1 MRTMRQPAN
10 VPSSTPAP
18 AEVRQGGTLQTLDRG
33 LQVIHMLSCHDK
45 GMTIAAVADELGVH
59 RAIAYRLAAT
69 LEAHGMV
76 TRVDGQLRLGV
87 GLLSLAARFEPH
99 LRSIAQ
105 PLLQSLAETTRAAAF
120 ISMPQGA
127 DCVAVMVAEPESSV
141 LRVAYRVGSRHPLTR
156 GAAGIA
162 ILAAR
167 RESASDS
174 DEVRQARA
182 AGVSITRGQL
192 QHGAIGVAS
201 AVRTGLVGHLS
212 FEASL
217 GVVTLDERDL
227 AAMTSAVL
235 ACAQEVARALG
246 A

>member
-1 MRTMRQPAN
+1 MRQSFTT
-10 VPSSTPAP
+10 PSGMALPGDAKPVAP
-18 AEVRQGGTLQTLDRG
+18 LQTLDRG
-33 LQVIHMLSCHDK
+33 LQVLSMLSRAEN
-45 GMTIAAVADELGVH
+45 GLTIAAVADGLGVH

-69 LEAHGMV
+69 LEAHGLV
-76 TRVDGQLRLGV
+76 ARVGGQLRLGV
-87 GLLSLAARFEPH
+87 GLLTLAARIEPH

-105 PLLQSLAETTRAAAF
+105 PLLQNLAEATQSAAF

-127 DCVAVMVAEPESSV
+127 ECVAVMVAEPEGTV
-141 LRVAYRVGSRHPLTR
+141 LRIAYRVGSRHPLVR

-162 ILAAR
+162 ILAGRPECAD
-167 RESASDS
+167 DS

-192 QHGAIGVAS
+192 QHGAIGVATPVR
-201 AVRTGLVGHLS
+201 AVSSGCFG

-227 AAMTSAVL
+227 KAMTDAVL
-235 ACAQEVARALG
+235 ACARKLAIGVGALS
-246 A
+246 

>member
-1 MRTMRQPAN
+1 MRQPTIK
-10 VPSSTPAP
+10 PSNTAGSREDGRA
-18 AEVRQGGTLQTLDRG
+18 ATLQTLDRG
-33 LQVIHMLSCHDK
+33 LQVLDMLSRHDK
-45 GMTIAAVADELGVH
+45 GLTIAAMADELGVH

-69 LEAHGMV
+69 LEVHGMV
-76 TRVDGQLRLGV
+76 TRADGQLRLGA
-87 GLLSLAARFEPH
+87 GILTLAARFEPH

-105 PLLQSLAETTRAAAF
+105 PLLQNLAELTQAAAF
-120 ISMPQGA
+120 ISMPQGTH
-127 DCVAVMVAEPESSV
+127 CVAVMVAEPEGGV

-167 RESASDS
+167 PACPEDS
-174 DEVRQARA
+174 DEIRQARA
-182 AGVSITRGQL
+182 EGVSITRGQL

-201 AVRTGLVGHLS
+201 AVRTSSAGHPG

-227 AAMTSAVL
+227 KAMTDAVL
-235 ACAQEVARALG
+235 ACAREVAMAIG